1 MTPAQSDDARLRQ
14 LLGGY
19 RLSQAIHVAAVLRVA
34 DALLEQPL
42 DEVELAK
49 ATDADSAALGR
60 LMRALA
66 AAGVFTEDDAG
77 RFANNE
83 LSLGLVTDT
92 PGSVRAHAVFVGSE
106 YHWNTWSSLIH
117 SARTGT
123 GAFEVLYG
131 TDPWTYRAE
140 RPEESAVFDAAM
152 KSLTEGL
159 VEVVAA
165 TYDFEQVQ
173 TVVDVGGGN
182 GTLLMGLLTAKPHL
196 SGTVFDLAHV
206 IDGARDAIESSPVQD
221 RLRLAAGSMF
231 EEVPPGADCYL
242 LKSVVHDWDDDE
254 AVAILARCRDAMTD
268 RSALLIVERLLE
280 GPNRGAEAKL
290 MDLTMLVMLGG
301 RERTEDGYAQLC
313 RRAGL
318 RLTRTLPVRDAWCV
332 LEAVRS

>member
-1 MTPAQSDDARLRQ
+1 MTPTTRDHDRLRQ

-19 RLSQAIHVAAVLRVA
+19 RVSQAIHVAAVLGVA
-34 DALLEQPL
+34 DALVEQPL

-49 ATDADSAALGR
+49 ASDADGAALGR
-60 LMRALA
+60 LMRALSA
-66 AAGVFTEDDAG
+66 VGVFTEDDDG

-92 PGSVRAHAVFVGSE
+92 PGSVRAHAIFVGSD

-117 SARTGT
+117 SARTGA

-131 TDPWTYRAE
+131 MDPWTYRAE
-140 RPEESAVFDAAM
+140 RPEESAVFDGAM

-182 GTLLMGLLTAKPHL
+182 GTLLMGLLSAEPHL

-206 IDGARDAIESSPVQD
+206 IDGARDAIEASPVQH

-254 AVAILARCRDAMTD
+254 AVAILASCRDAMTD
-268 RSALLIVERLLE
+268 RSVLLIVERLLE

-318 RLTRTLPVRDAWCV
+318 RHNRTLPVRDAWCV

>member
-1 MTPAQSDDARLRQ
+1 MTQTRRDVDRLRQ

-19 RLSQAIHVAAVLRVA
+19 RVSQAIHVAALLGIADVL
-34 DALLEQPL
+34 DGQPL

-60 LMRALA
+60 IMRALSA
-66 AAGVFTEDDAG
+66 VGVFTEDDDG

-92 PGSVRAHAVFVGSE
+92 PGSVRAHAIFVGSE

-117 SARTGT
+117 SARTGA
-123 GAFEVLYG
+123 GAFEMLHG
-131 TDPWTYRAE
+131 TDEWTYRAG
-140 RPEESAVFDAAM
+140 RPQESAVFDAAM
-152 KSLTEGL
+152 KSITEGL
-159 VEVVAA
+159 VEAVAA
-165 TYDFEQVQ
+165 SYDFDQVE

-182 GTLLMGLLTAKPHL
+182 GTLLIGLLSAQPHL
-196 SGTVFDLAHV
+196 SGTVFDLPHV
-206 IDGARDAIESSPVQD
+206 IDGARDAIGASPVQH
-221 RLRLAAGSMF
+221 RLRVAAGSMF
-231 EEVPPGADCYL
+231 DQVPPGADCYL
-242 LKSVVHDWDDDE
+242 LKSVVHDWDDE
-254 AVAILARCRDAMTD
+254 QAVAILAKCRDAMTD
-268 RSALLIVERLLE
+268 RSVLLMVERLLE

-318 RLTRTLPVRDAWCV
+318 RLNKTLPVQDAWCV

>member
-1 MTPAQSDDARLRQ
+1 MTQTRQNPDRLRQ

-19 RLSQAIHVAAVLRVA
+19 RVSQAIHVAAVLGIA
-34 DALLEQPL
+34 DVLEEQPL
-42 DEVELAK
+42 DEVQLAK
-49 ATDADSAALGR
+49 ATDADGAALGR
-60 LMRALA
+60 LMRALSA
-66 AAGVFTEDDAG
+66 VGVFTENDDG

-92 PGSVRAHAVFVGSE
+92 PGSVRAHAIFVGSE

-117 SARTGT
+117 SARTGA

-152 KSLTEGL
+152 KSITEGL
-159 VEVVAA
+159 VEAVAA
-165 TYDFEQVQ
+165 SYDFEQVE
-173 TVVDVGGGN
+173 TAVDVGGGN
-182 GTLLMGLLTAKPHL
+182 GTLLMGLLTAEPHMT
-196 SGTVFDLAHV
+196 GTVFDLPHV
-206 IDGARDAIESSPVQD
+206 IDAARDAIAASPVQH

-231 EEVPPGADCYL
+231 EEVPSGADCYL
-242 LKSVVHDWDDDE
+242 LKSVIHDWDDDQ
-254 AVAILARCRDAMTD
+254 AVAILASCRDAMTN
-268 RSALLIVERLLE
+268 RSVLLMVERLLE

-318 RLTRTLPVRDAWCV
+318 RLTRTLPVQNAWCV
-332 LEAVRS
+332 LEAVRA